1 MNIEVHGFFVSEV
14 NMSLEEYR
22 DEIDRLDADIVKL
35 INRRA
40 FTVREIG
47 LLKASKGDPVIDNA
61 REAEVLG
68 NASARAGKLI
78 DPNVIQRIFAE
89 LLVDSKRIQERA
101 ASDLERIKSA
111 T

>member
-1 MNIEVHGFFVSEV
+1 MNTEVHGFFVSEV